1 MTTLT
6 LTQRIADLPDEL
18 HRIIVKKIYDDFYS
32 ELIDS
37 LTIHRCLYV
46 EQYDNSD
53 CEFFYGRRYR
63 VNNRPY
69 VGYIGGVVMK
79 LKNHYVLTTYTFWY
93 DYDDDAYF
101 ECYKYIHLS
110 IKNNE
115 VFVHRSF
122 FSLYKNYIHDVVGY
136 NNENNNSAINAYIK
150 ELMNHTDIGNNIE
163 NMKINYIYDLYNY
176 RTPEDIEYSFIQPNF
191 M

>member
-18 HRIIVKKIYDDFYS
+18 HRIIVKKLYDDVYL
-32 ELIDS
+32 ELINS
-37 LTIHRCLYV
+37 LIIHRCLYV

-53 CEFFYGRRYR
+53 CEFFYDRRYR
-63 VNNRPY
+63 INRPDY
-69 VGYIGGVVMK
+69 VGYIGGVTMK
-79 LKNHYVLTTYTFWY
+79 LKNHYVLTTYTFCY
-93 DYDDDAYF
+93 EDDVYCD
-101 ECYKYIHLS
+101 CYKYIHLS

-122 FSLYKNYIHDVVGY
+122 FSFYKNDIHGDVGY
-136 NNENNNSAINAYIK
+136 DNDNYSSAINAYIK
-150 ELMNHTDIGNNIE
+150 ELMNHSDIGNNIE
-163 NMKINYIYDLYNY
+163 NMKINYIYDLYNN
-176 RTPEDIEYSFIQPNF
+176 RTPEDIEYFLIQPNF